1 MERRRWVVCYD
12 VADDRRRRRVERAL
26 LGLGQRVQYSVFE
39 CLLTYPEARFQLGA
53 IADELEK
60 DADSLRAYPLCAWC
74 AEEASVLGV
83 PPRPDSRKEQGDVRV
98 VVL

>member
-1 MERRRWVVCYD
+1 MVCYD

-39 CLLTYPEARFQLGA
+39 CLFTYPEARLHLGA
-53 IADELEK
+53 IADDLEK
-60 DADSLRAYPLCAWC
+60 GVDSLRAYPLCAWC
-74 AEEASVLGV
+74 AGEVSVLGG
-83 PPRPDSRKEQGDVRV
+83 PPRQHSPGDQEDVRV

>member
-1 MERRRWVVCYD
+1 MVCYD

-53 IADELEK
+53 IAEELEPET
-60 DADSLRAYPLCAWC
+60 DSLRAYPLCAWC
-74 AEEASVLGV
+74 AEEVSVFGLSPRSEAS
-83 PPRPDSRKEQGDVRV
+83 DEQQDDVCV

>member
-1 MERRRWVVCYD
+1 MERRRWLVCYD

-39 CLLTYPEARFQLGA
+39 CLLTYPEARLQLGA

-60 DADSLRAYPLCAWC
+60 GADSLRAYPLCIWC
-74 AEEASVLGV
+74 AGEVSVLGATL
-83 PPRPDSRKEQGDVRV
+83 RPDSREEQGGVRV